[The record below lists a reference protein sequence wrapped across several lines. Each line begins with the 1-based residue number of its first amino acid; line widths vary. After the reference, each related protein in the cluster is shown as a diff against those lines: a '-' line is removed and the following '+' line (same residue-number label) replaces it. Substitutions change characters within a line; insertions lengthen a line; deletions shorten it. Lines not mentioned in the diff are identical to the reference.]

1 MLKTF
6 LKFLCLTILLMSM
19 GSCASQK
26 NTASTRRWKSFKARY
41 NTYFNAHQAYLE
53 GMQAKKNG
61 NKDNYTE
68 IIPLLM
74 ASNKASQNLGGG
86 QFETTVK
93 KCEKTIKLYSI
104 KTKPEAKRGRAMTP
118 KEKAFR
124 NRKEFNPFLK
134 NAWILMGKAQMQQ
147 GQFVEAASTF
157 AYTERLYHDQ
167 PQVANVAR
175 SLLALCYTELE
186 WYYDAEELLRK
197 VKQDSI
203 PRASRK
209 VYNTAM
215 ANLLLRQ
222 KHWEE
227 ALPYLRKEASNLPR
241 GVPRS
246 RGYFLL
252 GQICQML
259 DLREEGYK
267 AYQKC
272 MRQSPPYEVKFN
284 AQIRQTEVMPQGN
297 YLQKIKKLKRMAKNP
312 NNKNYLDQVYYA
324 MGNVYL
330 ALPDTASAIEAY
342 GKGGTLSSR
351 GGATKAVLMLSLGDI
366 YWAQERFDKAQ
377 RCYSAAV
384 SSLNKENE
392 RYEELTKRNKV
403 LSQLVPPTKEVFVQ
417 DSVQAMAR
425 MSEKE
430 RNDIIDKVIAFA
442 KEKEKEKIKQR
453 NDSLLKAQRKQ
464 ARSNRAAEGD
474 KGTSGDDKE
483 KSGTWYFY
491 NQQTVIAGREQFQRL
506 WGNRP
511 DEDNWQRINKEATA
525 QPTVDEIKEAPADS
539 LQKKADD
546 DQADDKRKRSKRKK
560 NYTDTISDGPFSR
573 KYYLDQLPLTEE
585 KLAASNKKL
594 ANALFTAGVIEK
606 DQLENYALSR
616 KTLLRLYREF
626 PNYEKMDEL
635 LYHLFL
641 LELHWGSREQAD
653 VYLKELAQKF
663 PNGKYTA
670 LVTDPQFED
679 KARYGILREDS
690 LYRSAYQAY
699 LSNDYKTVE
708 SACAISKS
716 QYQQGAN
723 RAKFIFFEAMTQL
736 RHNDVRGFAAT
747 LRSLVKAFPK
757 EPICELAKGIITH
770 LEAGRVPAEGQ
781 FDLLSLWEARG
792 TAAAAL
798 DSTLRSDTLQADR
811 FTDHELIL
819 TYQKGSLD
827 EGKLLYEVSR
837 FNFTSFNIRNFDIEI
852 TQTGDRV
859 EMLLKGFNG
868 FDEVHRYQQDLFT
881 DSICTPL
888 LRKVEPIIISKHNHQ
903 LIGIKYSWEE
913 YKQFYLHHF
922 VPSKVKEE
930 LKIDQQPDN
939 FIWDE
944 FQDVPEKEKTE
955 EEETD
960 FPDDEDGGEWY

>member
-118 KEKAFR
+118 QEKAFR

-297 YLQKIKKLKRMAKNP
+297 YLQKI
-312 NNKNYLDQVYYA
+312 
-324 MGNVYL
+324 
-330 ALPDTASAIEAY
+330 
-342 GKGGTLSSR
+342 
-351 GGATKAVLMLSLGDI
+351 
-366 YWAQERFDKAQ
+366 
-377 RCYSAAV
+377 
-384 SSLNKENE
+384 
-392 RYEELTKRNKV
+392 
-403 LSQLVPPTKEVFVQ
+403 
-417 DSVQAMAR
+417 
-425 MSEKE
+425 
-430 RNDIIDKVIAFA
+430 
-442 KEKEKEKIKQR
+442 
-453 NDSLLKAQRKQ
+453 
-464 ARSNRAAEGD
+464 
-474 KGTSGDDKE
+474 
-483 KSGTWYFY
+483 
-491 NQQTVIAGREQFQRL
+491 
-506 WGNRP
+506 
-511 DEDNWQRINKEATA
+511 
-525 QPTVDEIKEAPADS
+525 
-539 LQKKADD
+539 
-546 DQADDKRKRSKRKK
+546 
-560 NYTDTISDGPFSR
+560 
-573 KYYLDQLPLTEE
+573 
-585 KLAASNKKL
+585 
-594 ANALFTAGVIEK
+594 
-606 DQLENYALSR
+606 
-616 KTLLRLYREF
+616 
-626 PNYEKMDEL
+626 
-635 LYHLFL
+635 
-641 LELHWGSREQAD
+641 
-653 VYLKELAQKF
+653 
-663 PNGKYTA
+663 
-670 LVTDPQFED
+670 
-679 KARYGILREDS
+679 
-690 LYRSAYQAY
+690 
-699 LSNDYKTVE
+699 
-708 SACAISKS
+708 
-716 QYQQGAN
+716 
-723 RAKFIFFEAMTQL
+723 
-736 RHNDVRGFAAT
+736 
-747 LRSLVKAFPK
+747 
-757 EPICELAKGIITH
+757 
-770 LEAGRVPAEGQ
+770 
-781 FDLLSLWEARG
+781 
-792 TAAAAL
+792 
-798 DSTLRSDTLQADR
+798 
-811 FTDHELIL
+811 
-819 TYQKGSLD
+819 
-827 EGKLLYEVSR
+827 
-837 FNFTSFNIRNFDIEI
+837 
-852 TQTGDRV
+852 
-859 EMLLKGFNG
+859 
-868 FDEVHRYQQDLFT
+868 
-881 DSICTPL
+881 
-888 LRKVEPIIISKHNHQ
+888 
-903 LIGIKYSWEE
+903 
-913 YKQFYLHHF
+913 
-922 VPSKVKEE
+922 
-930 LKIDQQPDN
+930 
-939 FIWDE
+939 
-944 FQDVPEKEKTE
+944 
-955 EEETD
+955 
-960 FPDDEDGGEWY
+960 